1 MKITRRQLR
10 ELIKESM
17 YDPMYGMKSLD
28 EPFRSKVMSV
38 IDDPDAS
45 EEDLKQFHQLGDDFS
60 GYEDSRPGMP
70 DDSLAGV
77 KRQREEFAREGAQQI
92 EAYLPGF
99 LDLPQEII
107 DAVAEFVFLSKDPTL
122 HIELDEDLLFH
133 QRGSEDLDRYHTD
146 YRKNP
151 KNYDPKYYYI
161 FDAHGEYKGKDPISR
176 MDPYRDP
183 NSQYPAHREGDSQ
196 TGFHDGFR
204 EEYQKVTT
212 EPTHKR
218 SSNAAESA
226 FIEMMRDL
234 RPDHK
239 EYVIN

>member
-10 ELIKESM
+10 KIISEAM
-17 YDPMYGMKSLD
+17 YDPMHGMKSLE

-45 EEDLKQFHQLGDDFS
+45 EEDIKQFHQLGDDFS

-122 HIELDEDLLFH
+122 HIELDEDLLVDEL
-133 QRGSEDLDRYHTD
+133 GTKDLDRYHTD

-151 KNYDPKYYYI
+151 KNYDPRY
-161 FDAHGEYKGKDPISR
+161 
-176 MDPYRDP
+176 
-183 NSQYPAHREGDSQ
+183 
-196 TGFHDGFR
+196 
-204 EEYQKVTT
+204 
-212 EPTHKR
+212 
-218 SSNAAESA
+218 
-226 FIEMMRDL
+226 
-234 RPDHK
+234 
-239 EYVIN
+239 